1 MADNRSAGSL
11 YYKVECQTRQKTDD
25 GMGNEVTGPFQ
36 TIFTVRAGYRHL
48 RGGETVIASR
58 LQNKHPMIVTV
69 RRSSQTLQINSEW
82 RLVDGRN
89 RQIFNVRDVTE
100 ELDRQYISFL
110 VERGV
115 AT

>member
-1 MADNRSAGSL
+1 MADNRSAGTL
-11 YYKVECQTRQKTDD
+11 YYKVECQSREKIDD
-25 GMGNEVTGPFQ
+25 GMGNEISGPWT
-36 TIFTVRAGYRHL
+36 TIFSTRAAYRHL

-69 RRSSQTLQINSEW
+69 RRSSQTLLINNEW

-89 RQIFNVRDVTE
+89 GQIFNVRDVTE